1 VKGRKRHLAVDSLG
15 LPLALHV
22 TGAHVQDSQPQAAG
36 TLLVK
41 LRQSNRCSR
50 LTRVFADGNY
60 RGTADLWAGQMGF
73 ALIRVTRIGRAFEKL
88 PKRWVIERTFA
99 WLMNCRRLLFDL
111 EYKPINSEAMLWLAT
126 LRLFLRRAWPGTS

>member
-1 VKGRKRHLAVDSLG
+1 LAVDSLG

-22 TGAHVQDSQPQAAG
+22 TGAHVQDSQTQAAG

-41 LRQSNRCSR
+41 LRRSNRCSR

-60 RGTADLWAGQMGF
+60 RGAADLWAKQMGF
-73 ALIRVTRIGRAFEKL
+73 ALIRVCRIGRSFEAL

-99 WLMNCRRLLFDL
+99 WLMNSRRLLFDL
-111 EYKPINSEAMLWLAT
+111 EYKPINSEGMLWLAT

>member
-1 VKGRKRHLAVDSLG
+1 MAVDSLG

-22 TGAHVQDSQPQAAG
+22 TGAHVQDSQTLAAG
-36 TLLVK
+36 RLLMK

-50 LTRVFADGNY
+50 LIHVFADGNY
-60 RGTADLWAGQMGF
+60 RGTADLWARQMGF
-73 ALIRVTRIGRAFEKL
+73 VLTRIGKIAGRFEPL

-111 EYKPINSEAMLWLAT
+111 EFKLINSEGMLWLAT
-126 LRLFLRRAWPGTS
+126 LRLLMRRAWPGTS

>member
-1 VKGRKRHLAVDSLG
+1 M
-15 LPLALHV
+15 HV
-22 TGAHVQDSQPQAAG
+22 TGAHVQDSQTLAAG
-36 TLLVK
+36 VLLVK

-73 ALIRVTRIGRAFEKL
+73 ALLRVRKIARRFEPL

-111 EYKPINSEAMLWLAT
+111 EFKLVNSEGMLWLAT
-126 LRLFLRRAWPGTS
+126 LRLLLRRAWPGTS